1 MVANRDKHF
10 NCFPLLN
17 CIPCNGSFLIS
28 EESIRLADCSNIAPT
43 VRQAK
48 FDPPS
53 LSMSPMKTVNVFVY
67 FAKLEIVH
75 EL

>member
-1 MVANRDKHF
+1 
-10 NCFPLLN
+10 
-17 CIPCNGSFLIS
+17 LIS